1 MQVGIN
7 TNIDKRR
14 KMTRKTSF
22 LLTFCIFVALS
33 NVAYSAENYA
43 SEEYVDDLFFEV
55 IDYVDSTTTPM
66 SRTMKTNDTQLF
78 DNQVVLRDMLN
89 GRDADDNWIQLD
101 TEAKLAIPAI
111 NELHSEMAGKQDV
124 ITAENPLAVEN
135 ISGLSEVATTGS
147 YNSLSDKPEIP
158 SVEGLAEKSYVDE
171 ELAKIVSAETI
182 QNLEQNISN
191 NYLSKTDA
199 QNTYVTQKT
208 ASETYVTEQQVTQQ
222 ITNVVGSADS
232 GLLKDVAD
240 NKAAI
245 ATKADKSALETAVTD
260 LNAKIDQAVIDSSNI
275 DLSSYAK
282 SEDVAKTYA
291 TIETVDAVEGRVDTL
306 EAAGYQT
313 AQQVQGAITTATADL
328 ATKSELGSYAKTE
341 YVNTELAKKA
351 NTADLKALAFKDM
364 VATADIEPKAV
375 TMDKIAGRT
384 PAAGETLLM
393 SVDAEGNVT
402 WLSVEILK

>member
-1 MQVGIN
+1 
-7 TNIDKRR
+7 
-14 KMTRKTSF
+14 MTRKTSF
-22 LLTFCIFVALS
+22 LLSFCVFVALS

-66 SRTMKTNDTQLF
+66 NRTMKANDSQLF

-101 TEAKLAIPAI
+101 TEAKMAIPAI

-158 SVEGLAEKSYVDE
+158 SVDGLAEKSYVDE
-171 ELAKIVSAETI
+171 ELAKKASAETI
-182 QNLEQNISN
+182 QNLEQNITN
-191 NYLSKTDA
+191 NYLTKTDA
-199 QNTYVTQKT
+199 QNTYLTQET

-222 ITNVVGSADS
+222 IKTVIGDDTT
-232 GLLKDVAD
+232 GLKKQVAD
-240 NKAAI
+240 NVTAIAENKAAI
-245 ATKADKSALETAVTD
+245 ATKADKSALETAVAD
-260 LNAKIDQAVIDSSNI
+260 LDAKIDQAVIDSSNI

-282 SEDVAKTYA
+282 TEDVAKTYA
-291 TIETVDAVEGRVDTL
+291 TIGTVDAVEGRVETI

-313 AQQVQGAITTATADL
+313 AGDVQGTITTATKDL
-328 ATKSELGSYAKTE
+328 ATKSELAG
-341 YVNTELAKKA
+341 YVLA
-351 NTADLKALAFKDM
+351 DSLGALATKDS
-364 VATADIEPKAV
+364 VSTDEIQAKAV
-375 TMDKIAGRT
+375 TMDKIAGRE
-384 PAAGETLLM
+384 PVAGETLLM

>member
-1 MQVGIN
+1 
-7 TNIDKRR
+7 
-14 KMTRKTSF
+14 MTRKISF
-22 LLTFCIFVALS
+22 LLPFCIFVALS

-66 SRTMKTNDTQLF
+66 NRTMKTNDNQLF
-78 DNQVVLRDMLN
+78 ENQVVLRDMLN
-89 GRDADDNWIQLD
+89 ARDADDNWIQLD

-158 SVEGLAEKSYVDE
+158 SVDGLAEKSYVDE
-171 ELAKIVSAETI
+171 ELAKKVSAETI
-182 QNLEQNISN
+182 QNLEQNITN
-191 NYLSKTDA
+191 NYLTKTDA
-199 QNTYVTQKT
+199 QNTYLTQET

-245 ATKADKSALETAVTD
+245 ATKADKSALETAVAD
-260 LNAKIDQAVIDSSNI
+260 LDAKIDQAVIDSSNI

-282 SEDVAKTYA
+282 TEDVAKTYA
-291 TIETVDAVEGRVDTL
+291 TIGTVDAVEGRVDTI

-313 AQQVQGAITTATADL
+313 AGDVQGAITTATKDL
-328 ATKSELGSYAKTE
+328 ATKSELAG
-341 YVNTELAKKA
+341 YVLA
-351 NTADLKALAFKDM
+351 DSLGALATKDS
-364 VATADIEPKAV
+364 VSTDEIQAKAV
-375 TMDKIAGRT
+375 TMDKIAGRE
-384 PAAGETLLM
+384 PVAGETLLM

>member
-1 MQVGIN
+1 
-7 TNIDKRR
+7 
-14 KMTRKTSF
+14 MTRKTSF
-22 LLTFCIFVALS
+22 LLPFCIFVALS

-78 DNQVVLRDMLN
+78 ENQVVLRDMLN
-89 GRDADDNWIQLD
+89 SRDADDNWIQLD

-147 YNSLSDKPEIP
+147 YNSLSDTPEIP

-171 ELAKIVSAETI
+171 ELAKKVSAETI

-199 QNTYVTQKT
+199 QN
-208 ASETYVTEQQVTQQ
+208 TYVTEQQVTQQ

-291 TIETVDAVEGRVDTL
+291 TTETVEGVEGRVDAL
-306 EAAGYQT
+306 ETAGYQT

-341 YVNTELAKKA
+341 TVNAELAKKA

-364 VATADIEPKAV
+364 VATADIDAKAV

>member
-1 MQVGIN
+1 M
-7 TNIDKRR
+7 
-14 KMTRKTSF
+14 
-22 LLTFCIFVALS
+22 LPFCIFVALS

-66 SRTMKTNDTQLF
+66 NRTMKTNDNQLF
-78 DNQVVLRDMLN
+78 ENQVVLRDMLN
-89 GRDADDNWIQLD
+89 ARDADDNWIQLD

-158 SVEGLAEKSYVDE
+158 SVDGLAEKSYVDE
-171 ELAKIVSAETI
+171 ELAKKVSAETI
-182 QNLEQNISN
+182 QNLEQNITN
-191 NYLSKTDA
+191 NYLTKTDA
-199 QNTYVTQKT
+199 QNTYLTQET

-245 ATKADKSALETAVTD
+245 ATKADKSALETAVAD
-260 LNAKIDQAVIDSSNI
+260 LDAKIDQAVIDSSNI

-282 SEDVAKTYA
+282 TEDVAKTYA
-291 TIETVDAVEGRVDTL
+291 TIGTVDAVEGRVDTI

-313 AQQVQGAITTATADL
+313 AGDVQGAITTATKDL
-328 ATKSELGSYAKTE
+328 ATKSELAG
-341 YVNTELAKKA
+341 YVLA
-351 NTADLKALAFKDM
+351 DSLGALATKDS
-364 VATADIEPKAV
+364 VSTDEIQAKAV
-375 TMDKIAGRT
+375 TMDKIAGRE
-384 PAAGETLLM
+384 PVAGETLLM

>member
-1 MQVGIN
+1 
-7 TNIDKRR
+7 
-14 KMTRKTSF
+14 MTRKTSF
-22 LLTFCIFVALS
+22 LLPFCIFVALS

-171 ELAKIVSAETI
+171 ELAKKVSAETI

-199 QNTYVTQKT
+199 QNTYM
-208 ASETYVTEQQVTQQ
+208 TEQQVAQQ

-341 YVNTELAKKA
+341 DVNTELAKKA

>member
-1 MQVGIN
+1 M
-7 TNIDKRR
+7 
-14 KMTRKTSF
+14 
-22 LLTFCIFVALS
+22 LPFCIFVALS

-66 SRTMKTNDTQLF
+66 SRTMNTNDNQLF
-78 DNQVVLRDMLN
+78 ENQVVLRDMLN
-89 GRDADDNWIQLD
+89 SRDADDNWIQLD

-171 ELAKIVSAETI
+171 ELAKKVSAETI

-191 NYLSKTDA
+191 NYLTKTDA

-341 YVNTELAKKA
+341 TVNAELAKKA

-364 VATADIEPKAV
+364 VATADIDAKAV

>member
-1 MQVGIN
+1 MV
-7 TNIDKRR
+7 
-14 KMTRKTSF
+14 RKTSV
-22 LLTFCIFVALS
+22 LLISFVMAMS
-33 NVAYSAENYA
+33 VNSAYSVSA
-43 SEEYVDDLFFEV
+43 SKSYVDRQDNSL
-55 IDYVDSTTTPM
+55 Y
-66 SRTMKTNDTQLF
+66 NNQLL
-78 DNQVVLRDMLN
+78 LRDMLN
-89 GRDADDNWIQLD
+89 GKDADGNWLQLD

-171 ELAKIVSAETI
+171 ELAKKVSAETI

-199 QNTYVTQKT
+199 QNTYVT
-208 ASETYVTEQQVTQQ
+208 EQQVTEQ
-222 ITNVVGSADS
+222 ITNVVGSVDS

-341 YVNTELAKKA
+341 DVNIELDKKA
-351 NTADLKALAFKDM
+351 NVADLKALAYKDT
-364 VATADIEPKAV
+364 VTTAEIDAKAV
-375 TMDKIAGRT
+375 TMDKIAGRL
-384 PAAGETLLM
+384 PAEGETLLM

>member
-1 MQVGIN
+1 
-7 TNIDKRR
+7 
-14 KMTRKTSF
+14 MTRKTSF
-22 LLTFCIFVALS
+22 LLPFCIFVALS

-171 ELAKIVSAETI
+171 ELAKKVSAETI

-199 QNTYVTQKT
+199 QN
-208 ASETYVTEQQVTQQ
+208 TYVTEQQVTQQ

-260 LNAKIDQAVIDSSNI
+260 LNAKIDQAVIDSSNV

-282 SEDVAKTYA
+282 SEDVAKAYA

-313 AQQVQGAITTATADL
+313 AQQVQGAITTATAD
-328 ATKSELGSYAKTE
+328 
-341 YVNTELAKKA
+341 KKIV
-351 NTADLKALAFKDM
+351 FF
-364 VATADIEPKAV
+364 I
-375 TMDKIAGRT
+375 
-384 PAAGETLLM
+384 
-393 SVDAEGNVT
+393 
-402 WLSVEILK
+402 

>member
-1 MQVGIN
+1 
-7 TNIDKRR
+7 
-14 KMTRKTSF
+14 MTRKTSF
-22 LLTFCIFVALS
+22 LLPFCIFVALS

-66 SRTMKTNDTQLF
+66 SRTMNTNDTQLF
-78 DNQVVLRDMLN
+78 ENQVVLRDMLN
-89 GRDADDNWIQLD
+89 SRDADDNWIQLD

-171 ELAKIVSAETI
+171 ELAKKVSAETI

-199 QNTYVTQKT
+199 QN
-208 ASETYVTEQQVTQQ
+208 TYVTEQQVTQQ

-291 TIETVDAVEGRVDTL
+291 TIETVEGVEGRVDAL
-306 EAAGYQT
+306 ETAGYQT

-341 YVNTELAKKA
+341 TVNAELAKKA

-364 VATADIEPKAV
+364 VATADIDAKAV

-393 SVDAEGNVT
+393 SVDADGNVT
-402 WLSVEILK
+402 WMSVEILR

>member
-1 MQVGIN
+1 
-7 TNIDKRR
+7 
-14 KMTRKTSF
+14 MTRKTSF
-22 LLTFCIFVALS
+22 LLPFCIFVALS

-171 ELAKIVSAETI
+171 ELAKKVSAETI

-199 QNTYVTQKT
+199 QN
-208 ASETYVTEQQVTQQ
+208 TYVTEQQVTQQ

-260 LNAKIDQAVIDSSNI
+260 LNAKIDQAVIDSSNV

-282 SEDVAKTYA
+282 SEDVAKAYA

-341 YVNTELAKKA
+341 TVNAELAKKA
-351 NTADLKALAFKDM
+351 NTADLKALAYKDT
-364 VATADIEPKAV
+364 VATADIDAKAV
-375 TMDKIAGRT
+375 TMDKIAGRL
-384 PAAGETLLM
+384 PAEGETLLM

>member
-1 MQVGIN
+1 
-7 TNIDKRR
+7 
-14 KMTRKTSF
+14 MTRKASF
-22 LLTFCIFVALS
+22 LLSFCVFVALS

-66 SRTMKTNDTQLF
+66 NRTMKANDSQLF

-101 TEAKLAIPAI
+101 TEAKMAIPAI

-158 SVEGLAEKSYVDE
+158 SVDGLAEKSYVDE
-171 ELAKIVSAETI
+171 ELAKKASAETI
-182 QNLEQNISN
+182 QNLEQNITK
-191 NYLSKTDA
+191 NYLTKTDA
-199 QNTYVTQKT
+199 QNTYLTQET

-245 ATKADKSALETAVTD
+245 ATKADKSALETAVAD
-260 LNAKIDQAVIDSSNI
+260 LDAKIDQAVIDSSNI

-282 SEDVAKTYA
+282 TEDVAKTYA
-291 TIETVDAVEGRVDTL
+291 TIGTVDAVEGRVETI

-313 AQQVQGAITTATADL
+313 AGDVQGAITTATKDL
-328 ATKSELGSYAKTE
+328 ATKSELAD
-341 YVNTELAKKA
+341 YVLA
-351 NTADLKALAFKDM
+351 DSLGALATKDS
-364 VATADIEPKAV
+364 VSTDEIQAKAV
-375 TMDKIAGRT
+375 TMDKIAGRE
-384 PAAGETLLM
+384 PVAGETLLM

>member
-1 MQVGIN
+1 
-7 TNIDKRR
+7 
-14 KMTRKTSF
+14 MTRKTSF
-22 LLTFCIFVALS
+22 LLPFCIFVALS

-171 ELAKIVSAETI
+171 ELAKKVSAETI

-208 ASETYVTEQQVTQQ
+208 ASETYVTEQQVAQQ

-341 YVNTELAKKA
+341 TVNAELAKKA

>member
-1 MQVGIN
+1 
-7 TNIDKRR
+7 
-14 KMTRKTSF
+14 MTRKTSF
-22 LLTFCIFVALS
+22 LLPFCIFVALS

-89 GRDADDNWIQLD
+89 SRDADDNWIQLD

-171 ELAKIVSAETI
+171 ELAKKVSAETI

-191 NYLSKTDA
+191 NYLTKTDA
-199 QNTYVTQKT
+199 QN
-208 ASETYVTEQQVTQQ
+208 TYVTEQQVTQQ

-306 EAAGYQT
+306 EVAGYQT

-328 ATKSELGSYAKTE
+328 ATKSELGAYATTE
-341 YVNTELAKKA
+341 DVNTELDKKA
-351 NTADLKALAFKDM
+351 NVADLKALAYKDM
-364 VATADIEPKAV
+364 VATADIDAKAV
-375 TMDKIAGRT
+375 TMDKIAGQL
-384 PAAGETLLM
+384 PAEGETLLM

>member
-1 MQVGIN
+1 MV
-7 TNIDKRR
+7 
-14 KMTRKTSF
+14 RKTSV
-22 LLTFCIFVALS
+22 LLISFVMAMS
-33 NVAYSAENYA
+33 VNSAYSVSA
-43 SEEYVDDLFFEV
+43 SKSYVDKQDNSL
-55 IDYVDSTTTPM
+55 Y
-66 SRTMKTNDTQLF
+66 NNQLL
-78 DNQVVLRDMLN
+78 LRDMLN
-89 GRDADDNWIQLD
+89 GKDADGNWLQLD

-124 ITAENPLAVEN
+124 ITAESPLAVEN

-147 YNSLSDKPEIP
+147 YNSLLDKPEIP

-171 ELAKIVSAETI
+171 ELAKKVSAETI

-208 ASETYVTEQQVTQQ
+208 ASETYVTEQQVAQQ

-260 LNAKIDQAVIDSSNI
+260 LNAKIDQAVIDFSNI
-275 DLSSYAK
+275 DLTDYAK

-291 TIETVDAVEGRVDTL
+291 TIETVDAVEGRVDAL
-306 EAAGYQT
+306 ETAGYQT
-313 AQQVQGAITTATADL
+313 AQQVQGAITSATAGFVTD
-328 ATKSELGSYAKTE
+328 AELGSYAKTE
-341 YVNTELAKKA
+341 TVNAELAKKA

-375 TMDKIAGRT
+375 TMDKIAGRL
-384 PAAGETLLM
+384 PAEGETLLM
-393 SVDAEGNVT
+393 SVDADGNVT

>member
-1 MQVGIN
+1 M
-7 TNIDKRR
+7 
-14 KMTRKTSF
+14 
-22 LLTFCIFVALS
+22 LPFCIFVALS

-78 DNQVVLRDMLN
+78 ENQVVLRDMLN
-89 GRDADDNWIQLD
+89 SRDADDNWIQLD

-171 ELAKIVSAETI
+171 ELAKKVSAETI

-199 QNTYVTQKT
+199 QNTYVT
-208 ASETYVTEQQVTQQ
+208 EQQVEQQ

-260 LNAKIDQAVIDSSNI
+260 LNAKIDQAVIDSSNV

-313 AQQVQGAITTATADL
+313 AQQVQGAITTATAGL
-328 ATKSELGSYAKTE
+328 VTESELGAYAKTE
-341 YVNTELAKKA
+341 DVNTELAKKV
-351 NTADLKALAFKDM
+351 NTADLKALAYKDT
-364 VATADIEPKAV
+364 VATADIDAKAV
-375 TMDKIAGRT
+375 TMDKIAGRL
-384 PAAGETLLM
+384 PAEGETLLM

>member
-1 MQVGIN
+1 MV
-7 TNIDKRR
+7 K
-14 KMTRKTSF
+14 KTSV
-22 LLTFCIFVALS
+22 LLISFVMAMS
-33 NVAYSAENYA
+33 VNSAYSVSA
-43 SEEYVDDLFFEV
+43 SKSYVDRQDNSL
-55 IDYVDSTTTPM
+55 Y
-66 SRTMKTNDTQLF
+66 NNQLL
-78 DNQVVLRDMLN
+78 LRDMLN
-89 GRDADDNWIQLD
+89 GKDANGNWLQLD

-158 SVEGLAEKSYVDE
+158 SVDGLAEKSYVDE
-171 ELAKIVSAETI
+171 ELAKKASAETI
-182 QNLEQNISN
+182 QNLEQNITK
-191 NYLSKTDA
+191 NYLTKTDA
-199 QNTYVTQKT
+199 QNTYLTQET

-245 ATKADKSALETAVTD
+245 ATKADKSALETAVAD
-260 LNAKIDQAVIDSSNI
+260 LDAKIDQAVIDSSNI

-282 SEDVAKTYA
+282 TEDVAKTYA
-291 TIETVDAVEGRVDTL
+291 TIGTVDAVEGRVETI

-313 AQQVQGAITTATADL
+313 AGDVQGAITTATKDL
-328 ATKSELGSYAKTE
+328 ATKSELAG
-341 YVNTELAKKA
+341 YVLA
-351 NTADLKALAFKDM
+351 DSLGALATKDS
-364 VATADIEPKAV
+364 VSTDEIQAKAV
-375 TMDKIAGRT
+375 TMDKIAGRE
-384 PAAGETLLM
+384 PVAGETLLM

>member
-1 MQVGIN
+1 MGIN

-22 LLTFCIFVALS
+22 LLPFCIFVALS

-78 DNQVVLRDMLN
+78 ENQVVLRDMLN
-89 GRDADDNWIQLD
+89 SRDADDNWIQLD

-171 ELAKIVSAETI
+171 ELAKKVSAETI

-199 QNTYVTQKT
+199 QNTYVT
-208 ASETYVTEQQVTQQ
+208 EQQVEQQ

-260 LNAKIDQAVIDSSNI
+260 LNAKIDQAVIDSSNV

-313 AQQVQGAITTATADL
+313 AQQVQGAITTATAGL
-328 ATKSELGSYAKTE
+328 VTESELGAYAKTE
-341 YVNTELAKKA
+341 DVNTELAKKV
-351 NTADLKALAFKDM
+351 NTADLKALAYKDT
-364 VATADIEPKAV
+364 VATADIDAKAV
-375 TMDKIAGRT
+375 TMDKIAGRL
-384 PAAGETLLM
+384 PAEGETLLM

>member
-1 MQVGIN
+1 M
-7 TNIDKRR
+7 
-14 KMTRKTSF
+14 
-22 LLTFCIFVALS
+22 LPFCIFVALS

-78 DNQVVLRDMLN
+78 ENQVVLRDMLN
-89 GRDADDNWIQLD
+89 SRDADDNWIQLD

-147 YNSLSDKPEIP
+147 YNSLSDTPEIP

-171 ELAKIVSAETI
+171 ELAKKVSAETI

-199 QNTYVTQKT
+199 QN
-208 ASETYVTEQQVTQQ
+208 TYVTEQQVTQQ

-291 TIETVDAVEGRVDTL
+291 TTETVEGVEGRVDAL
-306 EAAGYQT
+306 ETAGYQT

-341 YVNTELAKKA
+341 TVNAELAKKA

-364 VATADIEPKAV
+364 VATADIDAKAV

>member
-1 MQVGIN
+1 
-7 TNIDKRR
+7 
-14 KMTRKTSF
+14 MTRKTSF
-22 LLTFCIFVALS
+22 LLPFCIFVALS

-78 DNQVVLRDMLN
+78 ENQVVLRDMLN
-89 GRDADDNWIQLD
+89 SRDADDNWIQLD

-171 ELAKIVSAETI
+171 ELAKKVSAETI

-199 QNTYVTQKT
+199 QNTYVT
-208 ASETYVTEQQVTQQ
+208 EQQVEQQ

-260 LNAKIDQAVIDSSNI
+260 LNAKIDQAVIDSSNV

-313 AQQVQGAITTATADL
+313 AQQVQGAITTATAGL
-328 ATKSELGSYAKTE
+328 VTESELGAYAKTE
-341 YVNTELAKKA
+341 DVNTELAKKV
-351 NTADLKALAFKDM
+351 NTADLKALAYKDT
-364 VATADIEPKAV
+364 VATADIDAKAV
-375 TMDKIAGRT
+375 TMDKIAGRL
-384 PAAGETLLM
+384 PAEGETLLM

>member
-1 MQVGIN
+1 MRRN
-7 TNIDKRR
+7 TTI
-14 KMTRKTSF
+14 
-22 LLTFCIFVALS
+22 LLTALFYVMMIGVARS
-33 NVAYSAENYA
+33 ATTATQAWVTTNVKSP
-43 SEEYVDDLFFEV
+43 L
-55 IDYVDSTTTPM
+55 
-66 SRTMKTNDTQLF
+66 L
-78 DNQVVLRDMLN
+78 DNQKQLRDLLTAKDEN
-89 GRDADDNWIQLD
+89 GKWVMEFETDAV
-101 TEAKLAIPAI
+101 AAIPAI
-111 NELHSEMAGKQDV
+111 NELHSEMAGKQDM

-171 ELAKIVSAETI
+171 ELAKKVSAETI

-208 ASETYVTEQQVTQQ
+208 ASETYVTEQQVAQQ

-291 TIETVDAVEGRVDTL
+291 TIETVEGVEGRVDVL
-306 EAAGYQT
+306 ETAGYQT
-313 AQQVQGAITTATADL
+313 AKQVQGAITTATADL
-328 ATKSELGSYAKTE
+328 VTESELGSYAKTE
-341 YVNTELAKKA
+341 DVNTELAKKA
-351 NTADLKALAFKDM
+351 NVADLKALAYKDM

-375 TMDKIAGRT
+375 TMDKIAGRL
-384 PAAGETLLM
+384 PVEGETLLM

>member
-1 MQVGIN
+1 
-7 TNIDKRR
+7 
-14 KMTRKTSF
+14 MTRKTSF
-22 LLTFCIFVALS
+22 LLPFCIFVALS

-66 SRTMKTNDTQLF
+66 SRTMNTNDTQLF
-78 DNQVVLRDMLN
+78 ENQVVLRDMLN
-89 GRDADDNWIQLD
+89 SRDADDNWIQLD

-171 ELAKIVSAETI
+171 ELAKKVSAETI

-191 NYLSKTDA
+191 NYLTKTDA
-199 QNTYVTQKT
+199 QN
-208 ASETYVTEQQVTQQ
+208 TYVTEQQVTQQ

-291 TIETVDAVEGRVDTL
+291 TIETVEGVEGRVDAL
-306 EAAGYQT
+306 ETAGYQT

-341 YVNTELAKKA
+341 TVNAELAKKA

-364 VATADIEPKAV
+364 VATADIDAKAV

-384 PAAGETLLM
+384 PVAGETLLM

>member
-1 MQVGIN
+1 
-7 TNIDKRR
+7 
-14 KMTRKTSF
+14 MTRKTSF
-22 LLTFCIFVALS
+22 LLSFCVFVALS

-55 IDYVDSTTTPM
+55 IDYVDRTTTPM
-66 SRTMKTNDTQLF
+66 NRTMKANDSQLF

-158 SVEGLAEKSYVDE
+158 SVDGLAEKSYVDE
-171 ELAKIVSAETI
+171 ELAKKASAETI
-182 QNLEQNISN
+182 QNLEQNITK
-191 NYLSKTDA
+191 NYLTKTDA
-199 QNTYVTQKT
+199 QNTYLTQET

-222 ITNVVGSADS
+222 ITTVIGDDTT
-232 GLLKDVAD
+232 GLKKQVAD
-240 NKAAI
+240 NVTAIAENKAAI
-245 ATKADKSALETAVTD
+245 ATKADKSALETAVAD
-260 LNAKIDQAVIDSSNI
+260 LDAKIDQAVIDSSNI

-282 SEDVAKTYA
+282 TEDVAKTYA
-291 TIETVDAVEGRVDTL
+291 TIGTVDAVEGRVEII

-313 AQQVQGAITTATADL
+313 AGDVQGAITTATKDL
-328 ATKSELGSYAKTE
+328 ATKSELAG
-341 YVNTELAKKA
+341 YVLA
-351 NTADLKALAFKDM
+351 DSLGALATKDS
-364 VATADIEPKAV
+364 VSTDEIQAKAV
-375 TMDKIAGRT
+375 TMDKIAGRE
-384 PAAGETLLM
+384 PVAGETLLM